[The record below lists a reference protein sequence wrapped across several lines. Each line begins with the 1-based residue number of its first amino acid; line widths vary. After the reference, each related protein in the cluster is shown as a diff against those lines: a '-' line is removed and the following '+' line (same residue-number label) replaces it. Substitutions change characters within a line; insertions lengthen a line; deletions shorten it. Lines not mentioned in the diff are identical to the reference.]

1 LKLLAS
7 GRTTILVTRN
17 AIRASGLRLL
27 LTSKDGSLARR
38 HPALVPELRRNVRW
52 TVPILFFGFCLL
64 LLLLLAA
71 GRAVRIV

>member
-1 LKLLAS
+1 MMISLGYFYLPFVLLTDAM
-7 GRTTILVTRN
+7 
-17 AIRASGLRLL
+17 

-38 HPALVPELRRNVRW
+38 HPALLPELRRNVRW